1 MTKVLIDIPE
11 DTKGR
16 LSFGITYK
24 NDVEILYKALSNGI
38 ALDGLTNGEIFK
50 VIYPN
55 MEVYKVDED
64 LDEIVVKLN
73 STSHYRWFR
82 LSWWNRK
89 WGE

>member
-1 MTKVLIDIPE
+1 MAKVLIDIPE
-11 DTKGR
+11 TFKYFKQCRHAMANAID
-16 LSFGITYK
+16 
-24 NDVEILYKALSNGI
+24 NGI
-38 ALDGLTNGEIFK
+38 VLDNLTNGEVFK
-50 VIYPN
+50 AIYPN
-55 MEVYKVDED
+55 MEVYKVSED